1 MSSPSNSPNPSP
13 AQSPSQSRSNHTNQ
27 QPYASPGG
35 SAPSPSPT
43 RGSSRAPSHPATP
56 NASQPSSRASSLAP
70 SPHVQPRGSSQ
81 NATPPA
87 SKSPSQS
94 GLKSLSRNSS
104 QTPPIPGAKSP
115 AHSPAPSASYI
126 GLGLGL
132 GPIRGIPSY
141 IAPYVPRFMK
151 EAPFFQPPTSPLPQ
165 NQCFPC
171 SFPCRAR
178 DRPRK
183 PPDSLYFPLLPPPPH
198 PRWGEA
204 YQTGAQTRR
213 PRRKGTEPFSLA
225 SSMLGDAFQQSPIS
239 PALPCTGLV
248 TSQLSLLPGSCVHCS
263 SHWDAAVPWGLLPP
277 GCPRPSA
284 VRLCVGICRHLP
296 CSVEDKG
303 DPALSCMV
311 PSYPAVTRSTCIKA
325 WPRE

>member
-1 MSSPSNSPNPSP
+1 MSSPSHSPNPSP

-27 QPYASPGG
+27 QPYASSGG

-56 NASQPSSRASSLAP
+56 NASQPSSRASSLTP

-126 GLGLGL
+126 GLGL

-198 PRWGEA
+198 LPRVSCSYPSPPA
-204 YQTGAQTRR
+204 LFTPPSSLSYT
-213 PRRKGTEPFSLA
+213 PPTEVLVGGKPHVVPTVLPATFYTPFSRYY
-225 SSMLGDAFQQSPIS
+225 
-239 PALPCTGLV
+239 
-248 TSQLSLLPGSCVHCS
+248 SQPRPYRSIHR
-263 SHWDAAVPWGLLPP
+263 H
-277 GCPRPSA
+277 RPSA
-284 VRLCVGICRHLP
+284 FHL
-296 CSVEDKG
+296 SS
-303 DPALSCMV
+303 LHN
-311 PSYPAVTRSTCIKA
+311 PSYDASGRSVHFY
-325 WPRE
+325 RGS

>member
-1 MSSPSNSPNPSP
+1 MSSPSHSPNPSP

-27 QPYASPGG
+27 QPYASSGG

-43 RGSSRAPSHPATP
+43 RGSSRPPSHPATP

-104 QTPPIPGAKSP
+104 QTPPLPGAKSP

-126 GLGLGL
+126 GL

-151 EAPFFQPPTSPLPQ
+151 EAPYFQPPTSPLPQ

-171 SFPCRAR
+171 SSPCRAR

-183 PPDSLYFPLLPPPPH
+183 PPDSLYLPLLPPPPH
-198 PRWGEA
+198 LPR
-204 YQTGAQTRR
+204 
-213 PRRKGTEPFSLA
+213 
-225 SSMLGDAFQQSPIS
+225 
-239 PALPCTGLV
+239 V
-248 TSQLSLLPGSCVHCS
+248 SC
-263 SHWDAAVPWGLLPP
+263 
-277 GCPRPSA
+277 
-284 VRLCVGICRHLP
+284 
-296 CSVEDKG
+296 
-303 DPALSCMV
+303 
-311 PSYPAVTRSTCIKA
+311 SYPAPPALFTPPSSLSYTPPTEVLVGGKPHAAPTVLPATFYTPFSRYYSQPRPYRPAHRHRPSSFHLSSLHTPAYDGSGRSVHFY
-325 WPRE
+325 RGS